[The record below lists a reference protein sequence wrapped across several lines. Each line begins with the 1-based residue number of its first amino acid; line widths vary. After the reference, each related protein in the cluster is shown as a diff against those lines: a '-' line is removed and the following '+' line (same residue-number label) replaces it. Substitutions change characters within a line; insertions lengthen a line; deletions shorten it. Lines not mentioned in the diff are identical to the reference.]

1 MINDR
6 QVDIYKYLL
15 KRCKI
20 QTLGMFYSRSDI
32 EAVKLPSCCRLVFNG
47 NGNGNVVQV
56 VPRILYKQKT
66 LFCLNNI
73 ALEAWCRENVAASIE
88 P

>member
-6 QVDIYKYLL
+6 QVDIYRYLL

-56 VPRILYKQKT
+56 VPRT
-66 LFCLNNI
+66 LFFLNNI
-73 ALEAWCRENVAASIE
+73 ALEAWCREKVAASIE